1 MWRTWLQSMQPLLFF
16 KNLLAP
22 QQLVSSMRWLE
33 VLCIPLLV
41 VGMAWQWSPQDPLLL
56 KAAFPWLWFAPTLV
70 ALRYGVMPG
79 LISGMVLLAN
89 WLLAN
94 AWEVAAIAGTDFPR
108 DYFFGG
114 GLLILLTGEFSDV
127 WRDRIARMDET
138 NLYVTERLSRLTKRH
153 LLLNISHDRMEQEML
168 ARPGSLRDALAS
180 LRNVVLMSDKTHCA
194 LPGLPELL
202 NLLAQ
207 YINIDAAAVY
217 LVEESN
223 GRIVLGAMEQS
234 IGTPQPLEADD
245 ELFQL
250 MVETRTMA
258 HVAGGDVS
266 RERQSKQLIVAP
278 LIASNSQ
285 IVGVLAVTKLP
296 FYSLNVESLQ
306 MMAVTLGYYADH
318 IMNTDDVARLRKDL
332 PTIPVPYA
340 EELARMVRLQR
351 KVGITSHI
359 VVMTF
364 TGSFKE
370 EIPMQFLRIKRG
382 LDLYWQSYVE
392 GNPVIAIL
400 MPFASP
406 SAKDGFFQRLEGWL
420 QSTFGGNSDTLHIHY
435 RVIDLSVEDPV
446 PALVKVMQS

>member
-1 MWRTWLQSMQPLLFF
+1 MWRARLHSFRQSLHF
-16 KNLLAP
+16 KALLAP
-22 QQLVSSMRWLE
+22 EHLAARGRWLE
-33 VLCIPLLV
+33 VICIPLLV
-41 VGMAWQWSPQDPLLL
+41 VGMAWLWRPEDPLLL
-56 KAAFPWLWFAPTLV
+56 KAAFPWLWFAPALV
-70 ALRYGVMPG
+70 ALRYGVMSG
-79 LISGMVLLAN
+79 LIGGMVLLAN

-94 AWEVAAIAGTDFPR
+94 AWDVAAIVGTDFPR
-108 DYFFGG
+108 DNFFGG
-114 GLLILLTGEFSDV
+114 GLLVLLVGEFSDV

-138 NLYVTERLSRLTKRH
+138 NIYVTERLSRLTKRH

-180 LRNVVLMSDKTHCA
+180 LRNVVLMSDKAHGA
-194 LPGLPELL
+194 LPGLPALL

-217 LVEESN
+217 RVEESN
-223 GRIVLGAMEQS
+223 GRIVLGSMEQT
-234 IGTPQPLEADD
+234 IGTPQPLNAHD
-245 ELFQL
+245 ELFVL
-250 MVETRTMA
+250 MAETRSMA
-258 HVAGGDVS
+258 HVAGNDVTL
-266 RERQSKQLIVAP
+266 ERQSNQLIVAP
-278 LIASNSQ
+278 LIASNNQ
-285 IVGVLAVTKLP
+285 IVGVMAVTKLP

-306 MMAVTLGYYADH
+306 MMAVILGYYADH
-318 IMNTDDVARLRKDL
+318 ILNSDDVARLRQHL

-340 EELARMVRLQR
+340 EELARMVRLQK

-364 TGSFKE
+364 TDRFKE

-382 LDLYWQSYVE
+382 LDLYWQTFVD

-400 MPFASP
+400 MPFASA
-406 SAKDGFFQRLEGWL
+406 SAKDGFFQRVEDWL
-420 QSTFGGNSDTLHIHY
+420 QSTFGGNSDALHIHY

>member
-1 MWRTWLQSMQPLLFF
+1 MWRARLHSLTQGLHW
-16 KNLLAP
+16 KALLAP
-22 QQLVSSMRWLE
+22 EQQAVRGRWLE
-33 VLCIPLLV
+33 VMGIPLLV
-41 VGMAWQWSPQDPLLL
+41 VGMAWLWQPEDPLLL
-56 KAAFPWLWFAPTLV
+56 KAVFPWLWFAPTLV
-70 ALRYGVMPG
+70 ALRYGVMSG
-79 LISGMVLLAN
+79 LVSGIVVLVN

-94 AWEVAAIAGTDFPR
+94 AWNVEAIAGTEFPR

-127 WRDRIARMDET
+127 WRDRIARMEET
-138 NLYVTERLSRLTKRH
+138 NIYVTERLSRLTKRH
-153 LLLNISHDRMEQEML
+153 LLLNLSHDRMEQEML

-180 LRNVVLMSDKTHCA
+180 LRKVVLMANKEHGA

-207 YINIDAAAVY
+207 YINIEAAAVY
-217 LVEESN
+217 TVEETN
-223 GRIVLGAMEQS
+223 GRILIGALEQS
-234 IGTPQPLEADD
+234 IGAPNPLNAHDQ
-245 ELFQL
+245 LFEL
-250 MVETRTMA
+250 MVETRSMA

-266 RERQSKQLIVAP
+266 LERHSNQLIVAP
-278 LIASNSQ
+278 LIASNSR

-318 IMNTDDVARLRKDL
+318 ILNTDDVARLRKHL

-340 EELARMVRLQR
+340 EELARMVRMQR

-364 TGSFKE
+364 AGSFKE
-370 EIPMQFLRIKRG
+370 EIPTQFLGVKRG
-382 LDLYWQSYVE
+382 LDLYWQTFVA

-400 MPFASP
+400 MPFASA
-406 SAKDGFFQRLEGWL
+406 SAKDGFFQRVENWL
-420 QSTFGGNSDTLHIHY
+420 QGTFGGNSDALHIHY